1 MQYVLD
7 ASVTLSW
14 FYQDEVTPES
24 AALLDTIDSDDP
36 IAPSIWIYEVVNS
49 FVLSERHHRITAAQ
63 AEASLE
69 QLRALPVE
77 VVAYPEIGA
86 IRRLAHRYELTSYDA
101 AYLDL
106 AEARGL
112 PLATRDPRLRAA
124 AEAAGVRV
132 LAA

>member
-1 MQYVLD
+1 MEYVLD
-7 ASVTLSW
+7 ASVALSW
-14 FYQDEVTPES
+14 FYRDEVTPES
-24 AALLDTIDSDDP
+24 AALLETIDSDAP
-36 IAPSIWIYEVVNS
+36 VAPSIWIYELVNS
-49 FVLSERHHRITAAQ
+49 FVVAERRSRITAEQ

-86 IRRLAHRYELTSYDA
+86 TRRLAIRAGLSAYDA

-106 AEARGL
+106 ALGRGI
-112 PLATRDPRLRAA
+112 PLATRDDRLRAA
-124 AEAAGVRV
+124 AEAAGIEV